1 MLDFDWSKEI
11 IQDVVD
17 LTDCI
22 ELVVAFSDDEYN
34 GRFTGADFV
43 DIVQTDIFGDD
54 VSSFLQGD
62 EVDDLYPSFEDAMGL
77 IKQRASWLGETYP
90 FRQEDSEVQFV
101 PPTSEKN
108 YLWYL
113 FLLACSCHNRIPSL
127 QHDLRIQ
134 FENICKEAIR
144 ALFPDWAEIFLFS
157 QNSDDRKKLGWSAKQ
172 AIPEL
177 AKKLNAQVRPVT
189 LPNTQEEYG
198 IDLIAIC
205 SFGDKLEY
213 PFFAFAQCTVAKDW
227 WRKRDEAQACRALSG
242 VVSLDTAHTNFLFI
256 PHFPRVNTTEWKKPR
271 QYPINCILCD
281 RFRICQLLERS
292 NTFTYQNIP
301 SHMHDIFQEIQK
313 FMPENY

>member
-22 ELVVAFSDDEYN
+22 ELVIAFSDDEYN
-34 GRFTGADFV
+34 GRFTGADFMN
-43 DIVQTDIFGDD
+43 IVQNDIFGDD
-54 VSSFLQGD
+54 KSSFLQGD
-62 EVDDLYPSFEDAMGL
+62 KVDDLYASFEDAMVL

-101 PPTSEKN
+101 PPTSEES

-113 FLLACSCHNRIPSL
+113 FLLVCSSHNRIPSL
-127 QHDLRIQ
+127 QHDLRIR
-134 FENICKEAIR
+134 FEDICKEALR
-144 ALFPDWAEIFLFS
+144 ALFPDWADIFLFS
-157 QNSDDRKKLGWSAKQ
+157 QNSDDRKHLGWPAKQ
-172 AIPEL
+172 AIPAL
-177 AKKLNAQVRPVT
+177 AKKLNAKVRPVT
-189 LPNTQEEYG
+189 LPDTQEEYG
-198 IDLIAIC
+198 IDLVVIC

-256 PHFPRVNTTEWKKPR
+256 PHFPRVTTSEWIKTR

-281 RFRICQLLERS
+281 RFRICRLLKKS
-292 NTFTYQNIP
+292 NTFTYKNLSLP
-301 SHMHDIFQEIQK
+301 MHDIFQKIQK
-313 FMPENY
+313 YLPENR